1 MGDTIHHEINT
12 AQSDTNTITSIKMSD
27 SLRIMIL
34 KALQSSTRA
43 VSGKQVRATQGKAG
57 SSPKQ
62 TLNQC

>member
-12 AQSDTNTITSIKMSD
+12 AQSDTNTMTSIKMSD
-27 SLRIMIL
+27 SLRMMIL

-43 VSGKQVRATQGKAG
+43 ATGIQVRATQGKAE

-62 TLNQC
+62 TLIQC